1 MLTLTENAQTAVR
14 TIVDQS
20 PTPTTGGLRIDGSSA
35 SAEGYTLSI
44 APTPEPA
51 DAVVDAGAARVFL
64 PGDAAAELDDKVLD
78 AEMTPD
84 GVRFA
89 LGLQQH

>member
-20 PTPTTGGLRIDGSSA
+20 PEPATAGLRIDGSSA
-35 SAEGYTLSI
+35 SPQGYTLTL
-44 APTPEPA
+44 APSPEAA
-51 DAVVDAGAARVFL
+51 DAVVESGPVRVFL
-64 PGDAAAELDDKVLD
+64 PQEAAVELDDKVLD
-78 AEMTPD
+78 AEVTPD

-89 LGLQQH
+89 LAVQA